1 MTTVHC
7 TIETDPD
14 TGTFVGWV
22 VGFRHFNVT
31 GASPDEVEAR
41 LRSRVLSMQE
51 SGSLSL
57 ESEFVRTL
65 SIELPQV

>member
-1 MTTVHC
+1 
-7 TIETDPD
+7 
-14 TGTFVGWV
+14 V

-57 ESEFVRTL
+57 ESELVRTF
-65 SIELPQV
+65 SIELPQA